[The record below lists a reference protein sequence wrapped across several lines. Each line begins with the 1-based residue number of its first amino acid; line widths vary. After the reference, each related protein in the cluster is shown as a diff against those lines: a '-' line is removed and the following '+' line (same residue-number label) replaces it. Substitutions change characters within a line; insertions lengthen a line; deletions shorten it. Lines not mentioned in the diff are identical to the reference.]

1 MIRRLG
7 AAAPAG
13 VCHGGASSVVFRGF
27 SNSRQMPRPCRAGR
41 RPGRF
46 LPFADG
52 FVAFPDRLHA
62 TTYGVTV
69 SSTDLPGRIV
79 VVDDDPTVAD
89 VVGRYLVRDGHTV
102 ECIHDGY
109 EALRRIS
116 EQRPDLVV
124 LDLMLPG
131 IGGLE
136 VCRRLRERWPVP
148 VVMLTALGDETD
160 RLPGGELG
168 ARDYVTKPF
177 SPRELAMRVKS
188 VLRRARGAGL
198 AGQPGEPGQASQAQG
213 VIADGEVLVDLA
225 AHEARIGGKLAQLT
239 SREYELLVFLLR
251 NPRQAFTREQLLSEV
266 WGWTFGD
273 TSTVTVH
280 VRRLREKL
288 EEDPTLPR
296 RIVTVWGVGYRYE
309 PGAA

>member
-1 MIRRLG
+1 
-7 AAAPAG
+7 
-13 VCHGGASSVVFRGF
+13 
-27 SNSRQMPRPCRAGR
+27 MPRPRRRTATEGTRRSRALGGSYR
-41 RPGRF
+41 S
-46 LPFADG
+46 LTLLWL
-52 FVAFPDRLHA
+52 FPLGYQV

-102 ECIHDGY
+102 ECIHDGH
-109 EALRRIS
+109 EALRRIV
-116 EQRPDLVV
+116 EQPPDLVV

-131 IGGLE
+131 IDGLE
-136 VCRRLRERWPVP
+136 VCRRVRERWPVP

-160 RLPGGELG
+160 RLAGFELG
-168 ARDYVTKPF
+168 ADDYVTKPF

-198 AGQPGEPGQASQAQG
+198 PGQPGDQGQASQAQEG
-213 VIADGEVLVDLA
+213 LADGDVHVDLA
-225 AHEARIGGKLAQLT
+225 AHEVRIGGKLVQLT
-239 SREYELLVFLLR
+239 SREYDLLVFLLR

-309 PGAA
+309 PVSA